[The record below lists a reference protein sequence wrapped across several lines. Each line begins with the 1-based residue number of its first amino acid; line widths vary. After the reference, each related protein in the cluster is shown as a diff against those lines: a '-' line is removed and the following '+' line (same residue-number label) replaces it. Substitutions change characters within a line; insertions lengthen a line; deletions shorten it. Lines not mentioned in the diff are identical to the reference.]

1 MNLAHGNV
9 SFLGIGGGTISKMLS
24 FDFDKIKAF
33 QPKVIILELGTNDLC
48 VVG

>member
-9 SFLGIGGGTISKMLS
+9 SFQGIGGGTTSKLLS

-33 QPKVIILELGTNDLC
+33 QPKVINLELGTNDFC

>member
-1 MNLAHGNV
+1 MNLAHANV
-9 SFLGIGGGTISKMLS
+9 SSLGIGGGTISKMLS
-24 FDFDKIKAF
+24 LDFDKIKAF